1 MTIRKSDS
9 YWISILDFWIGFQA
23 VLVYWNVAHKRL
35 SDCVTDRSLCS
46 VPPSRGFEAWILMA
60 SPLAFISHAFLLS
73 ADIRRPEEVSLLKRT
88 EDCKKK
94 KKKEK
99 NAFLDEVL
107 DMDDLNLN
115 TAASGTTHK
124 LIC

>member
-1 MTIRKSDS
+1 
-9 YWISILDFWIGFQA
+9 
-23 VLVYWNVAHKRL
+23 
-35 SDCVTDRSLCS
+35 
-46 VPPSRGFEAWILMA
+46 MA
-60 SPLAFISHAFLLS
+60 SFLGFISHVCLL
-73 ADIRRPEEVSLLKRT
+73 ADIRRPEEVSLLKHT

-115 TAASGTTHK
+115 TVASGTTLK
-124 LIC
+124 LIRNTV